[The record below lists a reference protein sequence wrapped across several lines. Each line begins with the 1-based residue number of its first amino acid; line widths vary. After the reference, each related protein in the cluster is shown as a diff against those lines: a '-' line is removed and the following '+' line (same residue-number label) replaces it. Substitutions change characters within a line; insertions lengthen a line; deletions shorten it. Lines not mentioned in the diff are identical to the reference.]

1 MSKLR
6 KAMID
11 AMLVRGFA
19 PRTHESYLSS
29 VEGLWKYYKCPL
41 VRLGT
46 DQIQDYFL
54 YLVKDRHLA
63 PASCRLSLNGIRFLY
78 KEVLHREFEA
88 KIQVPKRP
96 QRIPELLMRTEVA
109 AILDACINHKHRMLL
124 TVCYA
129 CGLRVSELRQA
140 YQQGELERITRPG
153 EVDRILDR
161 LMGVDWVVKTKP
173 WIRKTETVVKYLS
186 RYTYRTAISD
196 SRIGEISGGDV
207 EVSYKDYQDND
218 RWKSLQLPGEEL
230 IRRFLLHVLPKGLM
244 RIRHY
249 GFLANRCRKQK
260 LARIRQLLGQITDNE
275 AADESLK
282 AKENDWSCPK
292 CQRGQM
298 RVRLELTPIRF
309 TGH

>member
-109 AILDACINHKHRMLL
+109 AILEACINHKHRMLL

-129 CGLRVSELRQA
+129 CGLRVSELVNLKVRDIDGERWLLRID
-140 YQQGELERITRPG
+140 QGKGAKDRMVEIPETLLLQLRRYWQLFRPPEWLFPGRDPAVALVITSAQKCFTASKRKAG
-153 EVDRILDR
+153 VDRVGGIHSLR
-161 LMGVDWVVKTKP
+161 HAYATHQLAAGMPITQLQQQMGHKNIHSTLRYVHWVP
-173 WIRKTETVVKYLS
+173 NYL
-186 RYTYRTAISD
+186 
-196 SRIGEISGGDV
+196 GGD
-207 EVSYKDYQDND
+207 SGTD
-218 RWKSLQLPGEEL
+218 
-230 IRRFLLHVLPKGLM
+230 LLADLEADHG
-244 RIRHY
+244 
-249 GFLANRCRKQK
+249 QK
-260 LARIRQLLGQITDNE
+260 
-275 AADESLK
+275 K
-282 AKENDWSCPK
+282 
-292 CQRGQM
+292 
-298 RVRLELTPIRF
+298 
-309 TGH
+309 

>member
-96 QRIPELLMRTEVA
+96 QRIPELLMRSEVA

-129 CGLRVSELRQA
+129 CGLRVSELVNLKVRDIDGERWLLRID
-140 YQQGELERITRPG
+140 QGKGAKDRMVEIPETLLPQLRRYWQLFRPPEWLFPGRDPAVALGITSAQKCFTASKRKA
-153 EVDRILDR
+153 
-161 LMGVDWVVKTKP
+161 GVDKVGGIHSLRHAYATHQLAAGMPITQLQQQMGHQNIHSTLRYVHWVP
-173 WIRKTETVVKYLS
+173 NYL
-186 RYTYRTAISD
+186 
-196 SRIGEISGGDV
+196 GGD
-207 EVSYKDYQDND
+207 SGTD
-218 RWKSLQLPGEEL
+218 
-230 IRRFLLHVLPKGLM
+230 LLADLEADHG
-244 RIRHY
+244 
-249 GFLANRCRKQK
+249 QK
-260 LARIRQLLGQITDNE
+260 
-275 AADESLK
+275 K
-282 AKENDWSCPK
+282 
-292 CQRGQM
+292 
-298 RVRLELTPIRF
+298 
-309 TGH
+309 